1 MDEGD
6 VCAPHRGG
14 AGYGI
19 AHLAGGV
26 VGQVAHRV
34 QRLLGG
40 AGRHGDAQPDQV
52 LRAGNGVE
60 DVLNEDIFLRQA
72 AAAHIFAGQ
81 HTALG
86 RDDGEAV
93 TLQRGDVVLGDRVFQ
108 HPGVHGRGDQL
119 RAFGREDGRGQHVV
133 GDAVGHLGDDIGRGR
148 CNEDDV
154 GLFGQCNM
162 GDLELEIPVESVHHA
177 LVAGERFKRDGGDE
191 LGGVPGH
198 DDLDVGPQ
206 LAQCAGDIRHFIGGN
221 AAGDAQK
228 DAFSVQIHPKTSQ
241 ISGLLPLV

>member
-6 VCAPHRGG
+6 FGTPHRGG
-14 AGYGI
+14 TGHGI

-40 AGRHGDAQPDQV
+40 AGCHGDAQPGQV

-60 DVLNEDIFLRQA
+60 DVLNEDILLRQA
-72 AAAHIFAGQ
+72 AVAHILAGQ

-93 TLQRGDVVLGDRVFQ
+93 ALQRGDVVLGDGVFQ

-133 GDAVGHLGDDIGRGR
+133 GNAVGHLGDDVGCGR

-154 GLFGQCNM
+154 GLFGQRDM
-162 GDLELEIPVESVHHA
+162 SDLELEIPVEGVHHA
-177 LVAGERFKRDGGDE
+177 LVTGQGLKGDGSDE
-191 LGGVPGH
+191 LGGVFGH
-198 DDLDVGPQ
+198 DDLHIGPQ
-206 LAQCAGDIRHFIGGN
+206 LAQCAGHIGHLIGGN

-228 DAFSVQIHPKTSQ
+228 DAFA
-241 ISGLLPLV
+241 L